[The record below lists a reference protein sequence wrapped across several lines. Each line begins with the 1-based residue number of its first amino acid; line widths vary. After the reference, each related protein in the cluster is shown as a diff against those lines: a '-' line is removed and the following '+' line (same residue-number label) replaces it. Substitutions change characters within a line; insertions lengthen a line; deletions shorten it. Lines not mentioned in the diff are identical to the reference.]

1 MNKVVVQIKR
11 FFSRL
16 IVIFQR
22 LFSIL
27 ETPLRK
33 IFGHKLAIPL
43 LVLTAVIVQNIISTP
58 NFFDISI
65 KNGLLSG
72 YIPSIMDEAGELLI
86 ITLGMTLVIA
96 VSGGVDLSV
105 GPIMAIAASFCGLL
119 LNGSEYRTDV
129 FQNPYIL
136 ALFIGLLGGV
146 LCGAFNGIMVSY
158 LKIQPMIAT
167 LILFTA
173 GRSIAK
179 LITHGQTIYIMN
191 PVYKYLGVQIPGVP
205 IRTTILIS
213 LLFVILVTLLVKL
226 TSLGLY
232 VQSVGING
240 SAARLV
246 GLNSNAVK
254 FMAFVICGL
263 LAGVAGLVG
272 SSGVGS
278 VNSGELGMSIEMD
291 AILAVALGGNSLSG
305 GKFSIAGSVIGAYTI
320 QAITTTLYAMNVRPD
335 QLNVFKALII
345 VVIIVAS
352 SEIFKERIKRL
363 IRRILS
369 SIPKSSKKT
378 TVVGGCSDEN

>member
-1 MNKVVVQIKR
+1 MNKINRGTEFPGTTHK
-11 FFSRL
+11 
-16 IVIFQR
+16 
-22 LFSIL
+22 SI
-27 ETPLRK
+27 PRK

-43 LVLTAVIVQNIISTP
+43 LVLMAVVVQNIITTP

-65 KNGLLSG
+65 TNGLLSG
-72 YIPSIMDEAGELLI
+72 YIPNILDEAAELII

-105 GPIMAIAASFCGLL
+105 GPTMAIAASFCGLL

-136 ALFIGLLGGV
+136 AIFIGLLGGA

-179 LITHGQTIYIMN
+179 QITHGQTIYIMN
-191 PVYKYLGVQIPGVP
+191 PVYKWLGVQIPGVP
-205 IRTTILIS
+205 VRTTIIVS
-213 LLFVILVTLLVKL
+213 MVFVLLVVLLIKL
-226 TSLGLY
+226 TSLGLF
-232 VQSVGING
+232 VQSVGINN

-246 GLNSNAVK
+246 GLNSRVVK
-254 FMAFVICGL
+254 FMVFVICGV
-263 LAGVAGLVG
+263 LAGAAGLVG
-272 SSGVGS
+272 SSSVGS

-320 QAITTTLYAMNVRPD
+320 QAITTTLYAMNVRAD
-335 QLNVFKALII
+335 QLNVFKAVII

-352 SEIFKERIKRL
+352 SEIFKERIKKLFIRL
-363 IRRILS
+363 KQLLPKIRSTLGNIAQKMLRRRG
-369 SIPKSSKKT
+369 
-378 TVVGGCSDEN
+378 VQ

>member
-263 LAGVAGLVG
+263 LASVAGLVG

>member
-1 MNKVVVQIKR
+1 MNKINRGTEFPGTTHK
-11 FFSRL
+11 
-16 IVIFQR
+16 
-22 LFSIL
+22 SI
-27 ETPLRK
+27 PRK

-43 LVLTAVIVQNIISTP
+43 LVLMAVVVQNIITTP

-65 KNGLLSG
+65 TNGLLSG
-72 YIPSIMDEAGELLI
+72 YIPNILDEAAELII

-105 GPIMAIAASFCGLL
+105 GPTMAIAASFCGLL

-136 ALFIGLLGGV
+136 AIFIGLLGGA

-179 LITHGQTIYIMN
+179 QITHGQTIYIMN
-191 PVYKYLGVQIPGVP
+191 PVYKWLGVQIPGVP
-205 IRTTILIS
+205 VRTTIIVS
-213 LLFVILVTLLVKL
+213 MVFVLLVVLLIKL
-226 TSLGLY
+226 TSLGLF
-232 VQSVGING
+232 VQSVGINN

-246 GLNSNAVK
+246 GLNSRVVK
-254 FMAFVICGL
+254 FMVFVICGV
-263 LAGVAGLVG
+263 LAGAAGLVG
-272 SSGVGS
+272 SSSVGS

-320 QAITTTLYAMNVRPD
+320 QAITTTLYAMNVRAD
-335 QLNVFKALII
+335 QLNVFKAVII

-352 SEIFKERIKRL
+352 SEIFKERIKKLFIRL
-363 IRRILS
+363 KRLLPKIRSTLGNIAQKMLRRRG
-369 SIPKSSKKT
+369 
-378 TVVGGCSDEN
+378 VQ